1 MFLTP
6 VKNNKTFELKQF
18 IYTLFEKI
26 ENSPSTKKEIIT
38 YICLK
43 DECKKKSVKIKCF
56 GSSNSNLYNHLKR
69 DDHRD
74 LILII
79 NTYIN
84 NLIIL

>member
-43 DECKKKSVKIKCF
+43 DECKKKNVKIKCF
-56 GSSNSNLYNHLKR
+56 GSSNSNLFENLVFIKLNESYLKY
-69 DDHRD
+69 
-74 LILII
+74 L
-79 NTYIN
+79 
-84 NLIIL
+84 